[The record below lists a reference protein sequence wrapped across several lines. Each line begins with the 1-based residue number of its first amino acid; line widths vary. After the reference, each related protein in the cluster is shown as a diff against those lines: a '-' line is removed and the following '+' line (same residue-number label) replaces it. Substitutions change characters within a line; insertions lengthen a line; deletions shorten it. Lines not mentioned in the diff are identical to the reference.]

1 MNTDK
6 IDSAVIVKM
15 QMDDISFVLE
25 ILVENSLETW
35 NYNDFLSEIQRLDS
49 LALVGKIKNKVIGFC
64 VARLII
70 TNDTLVVIDKTKS
83 FNKSNCRSI
92 LGDPTDFKSKK
103 SSREGNFEAECE
115 IYNIAVK
122 KEFQNQGIGKCILEK
137 IVFLIKRHNVQ
148 SIWLEVRS
156 SNRKAINF
164 YRNNNFRQVY
174 ERKNFYSNP
183 LEDAIVMN
191 LNLQ

>member
-1 MNTDK
+1 MNINK
-6 IDSAVIVKM
+6 IDSALIVKM
-15 QMDDISFVLE
+15 QSDDISFVLE

-70 TNDTLVVIDKTKS
+70 SNQTLNNS
-83 FNKSNCRSI
+83 LS
-92 LGDPTDFKSKK
+92 
-103 SSREGNFEAECE
+103 EGNFEAECE
-115 IYNIAVK
+115 IYNIGVK
-122 KEFQNQGIGKCILEK
+122 KEFQNQGIGRQILGEL
-137 IVFLIKRHNVQ
+137 IFLAKRFHIQ
-148 SIWLEVRS
+148 SIWLDVRN
-156 SNRKAINF
+156 SNMKAINF

-183 LEDAIVMN
+183 LENGIVMKM
-191 LNLQ
+191 NLQ